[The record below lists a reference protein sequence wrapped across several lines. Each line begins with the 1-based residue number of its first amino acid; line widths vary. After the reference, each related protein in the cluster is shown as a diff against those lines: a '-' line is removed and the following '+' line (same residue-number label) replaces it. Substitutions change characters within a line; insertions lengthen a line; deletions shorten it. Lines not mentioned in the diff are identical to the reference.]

1 MADSD
6 RGRRVVVGLAFL
18 VIGVVFLWENV
29 TDFDIP
35 WGGWWPV
42 ILIAVGLWNIAR
54 NRSWFGG
61 LVVMALGVFF
71 LLDTQDVWEYT
82 IGDIWRFWPVILILI
97 GAKMLL
103 SRNKKKKEARKGPEP
118 YLDDNSVPGE
128 LDITTVFR
136 EDRRRVTD
144 HNFSGGRI
152 TCVFGGAKLNLLDA
166 ALDGGEAT
174 LDVTAVFGGVS
185 IRIPDS
191 WIVDVQTTN
200 LFGGVDDDRSPP
212 SPGTAAGRLTI
223 TGTCLFGGLEL
234 ES

>member
-1 MADSD
+1 MAKSD

-18 VIGVVFLWENV
+18 VIGVVFLLENL
-29 TDFDIP
+29 TDWDIP
-35 WGGWWPV
+35 WGGWWPA
-42 ILIAVGLWNIAR
+42 ILIAVGLWNMAR

-61 LVVMALGVFF
+61 LVLIALGVFF

-82 IGDIWRFWPVILILI
+82 IGDIWRFWPVVLILV

-103 SRNKKKKEARKGPEP
+103 SRKRKRARQAPEP

-128 LDITTVFR
+128 LDVTTVFR

-152 TCVFGGAKLNLLDA
+152 TCVFGGSKLNLLDA
-166 ALDGGEAT
+166 GLAAGEAT

-185 IRIPDS
+185 IRVPDG
-191 WIVDVQTTN
+191 WIVDVRTTN

-223 TGTCLFGGLEL
+223 TGTCLFGGIEL